1 MLSGDVEEQ
10 GDVIGSEVQ
19 ARQHGGA
26 QFKRSQRL
34 LVFQKE
40 GQGWHVL
47 PESVDERIPLF
58 FCEDVGFCSG
68 FQPFVESLNDGVL
81 F

>member
-10 GDVIGSEVQ
+10 GDVVGSEVQ
-19 ARQHGGA
+19 ARQDGGA

-47 PESVDERIPLF
+47 PESVDEGIPF
-58 FCEDVGFCSG
+58 FFREDAGFCSG
-68 FQPFVESLNDGVL
+68 FQSLVESLHDGAL